1 MIRVSHNQWH
11 EPQEPGRISLR
22 IASGISRHLS
32 GPEPDHVSNTLLPEC
47 WLTPVDVPWTGNP
60 EHPVPR
66 EHSGTRV
73 ALSVQVACP
82 EWPGLS

>member
-47 WLTPVDVPWTGNP
+47 WLTPWTYRGP
-60 EHPVPR
+60 GIRSTLCPV
-66 EHSGTRV
+66 SI
-73 ALSVQVACP
+73 
-82 EWPGLS
+82 PGRGWRYQCR